1 MDADVIV
8 LGAGMVGVSA
18 ALALQQRGQRV
29 ALLDRREPGSETSHG
44 NAGLLER
51 AAVIP
56 YGFPRQLSSVL
67 RLAANR
73 SPDVRYHPAT
83 LPSYAGWL
91 WQYWRESAPARLAA
105 TGRAMLPL
113 LEACLPEHDAWIRAA
128 GVTDLRRSEGLLEAW
143 RSEAGFAAEAANA
156 QRIAHD
162 YGLGL
167 TVLDAAALRQAEPGL
182 GQGFSGAIHW
192 HDPHSIRDPGALVR
206 GYASYF
212 QTLGGVFRQCAVQS
226 LRQAGK
232 GWQVITD
239 AGVLQ
244 AREVVLALGPWS
256 DDVFTPLGYRIPL
269 QVKRGYHMHYRASG
283 PGLQRTVVDMENSFL
298 VAPMARGL
306 RLATGVEL
314 ARRDAPP
321 TPNQLAQAEALAQG
335 VFPLGERVDAEPW
348 VGCRPC
354 LPDMRPVI
362 GAAPRHPGLWFCFGH
377 SHLGLTLGPVSGR
390 LLAEMMLGEKPFTDP
405 APYSPA
411 RFA

>member
-18 ALALQQRGQRV
+18 ALALQQRGRQV
-29 ALLDRREPGSETSHG
+29 WLLDRRAPGEETSHG

-128 GVTDLRRSEGLLEAW
+128 GVTELRRSEGLLEAW
-143 RSEAGFAAEAANA
+143 RGEAAFFDEAANA
-156 QRIAHD
+156 QRIARE

-206 GYASYF
+206 GYAAFF
-212 QTLGGVFRQCAVQS
+212 QTLGGVLKQCAVKS
-226 LRQAGK
+226 LRQAGS
-232 GWQVITD
+232 GWQVLTD
-239 AGVLQ
+239 SGVLR

-269 QVKRGYHMHYRASG
+269 QVKRGYHMHYHASG

-314 ARRDAPP
+314 ARRDALP

-335 VFPLGERVDAEPW
+335 LFPLGARVDAEPW

-362 GAAPRHPGLWFCFGH
+362 GAAPRHPGLWFSFGH

-390 LLAEMMLGEKPFTDP
+390 LLAEMMLGERPFTDP

>member
-18 ALALQQRGQRV
+18 ALALQQRGRQV
-29 ALLDRREPGSETSHG
+29 WLLDRRAPGEETSHG

-128 GVTDLRRSEGLLEAW
+128 GVTELRRSEGLLEAW
-143 RSEAGFAAEAANA
+143 RGEATFFDEAANA
-156 QRIAHD
+156 QRIARE
-162 YGLGL
+162 YGLGVS
-167 TVLDAAALRQAEPGL
+167 VLDAAALRQAEPGL

-206 GYASYF
+206 GYATYF
-212 QTLGGVFRQCAVQS
+212 QTLGGVLKQCAVKS
-226 LRQAGK
+226 LRQAGS
-232 GWQVITD
+232 GWQVLTD
-239 AGVLQ
+239 SGVLQ
-244 AREVVLALGPWS
+244 AREVVLAMGPWS

-269 QVKRGYHMHYRASG
+269 QVKRGYHMHYHASG

-321 TPNQLAQAEALAQG
+321 TPNQLVQAEALAQG
-335 VFPLGERVDAEPW
+335 LFPLGARVDAEPW

-362 GAAPRHPGLWFCFGH
+362 GAAPRHPGLWFSFGH
-377 SHLGLTLGPVSGR
+377 SHLGLTLGPVCGR